1 MPHSHAEAH
10 ASESPHGTLG
20 GLALILTACFGVA
33 AIGGLVT
40 STTVDTWYPTLHKPP
55 ITPPDWLFAPVWSLL
70 YLLMASAAWMVW
82 RRLGAQA
89 IDALLL
95 FATQL
100 LLNLGWSILFFGF
113 KLIGIAF
120 VDILLL
126 GLAVVA
132 TTVAF
137 WRIERLAGLLLVPYV
152 AWIGYAALLN
162 GWIWVL
168 NRAYT

>member
-1 MPHSHAEAH
+1 MQHSYAEDHAAG
-10 ASESPHGTLG
+10 APNRKLG
-20 GLALILTACFGVA
+20 ALALILTACFGVA
-33 AIGGLVT
+33 VIGGLIT
-40 STTVDTWYPTLHKPP
+40 STTVDSWYPTLQKPP

-70 YLLMASAAWMVW
+70 YLLMGVAAWRVW
-82 RRLGAQA
+82 RCVGTQA

-95 FATQL
+95 FGTQL

-113 KLIGIAF
+113 KLIGTAF

-137 WRIERLAGLLLVPYV
+137 WRIEKLAGLLLVPYLT
-152 AWIGYAALLN
+152 WISYAALLN

-168 NRAYT
+168 N